1 MNRDNQEL
9 SLNYLVEFGS
19 NVLMQKL
26 RNLDLS
32 LNLRLSLRRNHC
44 GFEFD

>member
-1 MNRDNQEL
+1 
-9 SLNYLVEFGS
+9 
-19 NVLMQKL
+19 MQKL